1 MIVVDTSV
9 LVDFLRGGLTPATKA
24 LHQLEEHDTP
34 FAIPLICCQE
44 LLQGARDDREWKL
57 LDEFLSTQ
65 RTLPSLDGW
74 ETHREAARIFF
85 DCRRRGVT
93 VRSSVDCLIA
103 QQVLEIDGVLLHDDV
118 DFDRIAKIRPLRVID
133 LE

>member
-24 LHQLEEHDTP
+24 LHELEARDTP

-44 LLQGARDDREWKL
+44 VLQGARDDREWKL

-65 RTLPSLDGW
+65 RTLPPTDGW
-74 ETHREAARIFF
+74 ETHQGAARIFF

-103 QQVLEIDGVLLHDDV
+103 QQILEVDGVLLHNDV
-118 DFDRIAKIRPLRVID
+118 DFDRIAEVRPLRVVD
-133 LE
+133 LK